1 MKGDTEKQQLLDQAR
16 ALLASHLAQVNSLM
30 LATLCADGLPLA
42 SYAPCIRDAD
52 GAFCVFISDLSEHT
66 RNLGRTPKASIL
78 LIEDERDAR
87 EPFARRRL
95 TLRVDAEFVPP
106 EDDRWVELANNFQRK
121 FGKIIELFQEFSDF
135 RLVRL
140 VPSAGS
146 FVIGF
151 GQAFDLAGER
161 LDDLVHIDA
170 DMVKR
175 RISGGTGT

>member
-1 MKGDTEKQQLLDQAR
+1 MAEPEEQALLEEAR
-16 ALLASHLAQVNSLM
+16 ASLASHLAQVKSLM
-30 LATLCADGLPLA
+30 LATLCANGAPLA

-66 RNLGRTPKASIL
+66 GNLRRTPSASIL
-78 LIEDERDAR
+78 LIEDEQDAR

-95 TLRVDAEFVPP
+95 TLRVAAEFVARG
-106 EDDRWVELANNFQRK
+106 DDRWAALTDRFQRR
-121 FGKIIELFQEFSDF
+121 FGNIIELFQRLGDF

-151 GQAFDLAGER
+151 GQAFDLTGDGLKE
-161 LDDLVHIDA
+161 LVHIDA
-170 DMVKR
+170 DRVR
-175 RISGGTGT
+175 RRMDRGSGT